1 MDVLTTE
8 DIREM
13 TDIITSQGLSQT
25 ELRLFAL
32 NQTKDVAKVFIE
44 TMLVRHEIDVMY

>member
-1 MDVLTTE
+1 MDVLTTN

-13 TDIITSQGLSQT
+13 TDIVTSHGLSQT

-32 NQTKDVAKVFIE
+32 KQNLDVAKVFIE
-44 TMLVRHEIDVMY
+44 TMRTRHNIDVLC

>member
-13 TDIITSQGLSQT
+13 TDIVSSQGLSQT

-32 NQTKDVAKVFIE
+32 NQTIDVAKVFIQ
-44 TMLVRHEIDVMY
+44 TMRTRHNINVLC

>member
-1 MDVLTTE
+1 MEVLTTE

-13 TDIITSQGLSQT
+13 TDIVTSQGLSQT

-32 NQTKDVAKVFIE
+32 NQALDVAKVFIQMMR
-44 TMLVRHEIDVMY
+44 TRHNINVLC